1 MDEWVPCG
9 LGVCAA
15 EDGHAGTCAEA
26 SGWDEKPIRVQLSR
40 RKGWRKPPNTVVVA
54 RPSKWGNPWRVTREQ
69 CTTHDDLCWVVRRDG
84 LGDHFSTQ
92 ERAHEYAVE
101 VFREQLMHGLLPALE
116 AHLPELAGK
125 NLACWCARLPCH
137 ADVLLE
143 LANGPGATHP

>member
-1 MDEWVPCG
+1 MMPE
-9 LGVCAA
+9 
-15 EDGHAGTCAEA
+15 
-26 SGWDEKPIRVQLSR
+26 RVQLSR

-54 RPSKWGNPWRVTREQ
+54 RPSKWGNPWRVSHEQ
-69 CTTHDDLCWVVRRDG
+69 CAYSDEGMLCWIVRIDG

-125 NLACWCARLPCH
+125 NLACWCAPGLPCH

-143 LANGPGATHP
+143 LANAEPADSKEADHA